1 MKFLLDTNTIIDYL
15 RGHPKLAVA
24 ICSSAGVT
32 LSAIVAAEFY
42 IGYHA
47 TLHSTTKAAK
57 GEVRTLFRN
66 YPVLK
71 FDAEDGYETGRLI
84 TQFGLIKDK
93 TMYRDVMI
101 AAQAKK
107 RGLTVITNNTGDF
120 FRLAGLKVEN
130 WTL

>member
-1 MKFLLDTNTIIDYL
+1 MRFVLDTNAVIDYL
-15 RGHPKLAVA
+15 RGHPQLVAAIGNAVG
-24 ICSSAGVT
+24 IT
-32 LSAIVAAEFY
+32 ISAIVAAEFY

-47 TLHSTTKAAK
+47 VPPSVTKAAK
-57 GEVRTLFRN
+57 DEVRTLFRN

-71 FDAEDGYETGRLI
+71 FDAEDTYETGRLI
-84 TQFGLIKDK
+84 TQFGLIKEK
-93 TMYRDVMI
+93 AIYRDVMI

-107 RGLTVITNNTGDF
+107 RGLTVITNNTSDF